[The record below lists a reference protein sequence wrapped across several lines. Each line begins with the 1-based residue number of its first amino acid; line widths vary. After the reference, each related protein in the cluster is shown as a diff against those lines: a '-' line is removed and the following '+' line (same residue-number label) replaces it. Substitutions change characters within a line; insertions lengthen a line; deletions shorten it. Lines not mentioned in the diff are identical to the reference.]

1 MVSVGRLS
9 SPGLGTASE
18 PSGTGSVTAS
28 RAAAL
33 VHEDELEGML
43 LTCSSTV
50 GWGGWS
56 RLGNELADCGVGS
69 FWAAVE
75 LSIEVARKGLTS
87 FIHFNNRFSL

>member
-75 LSIEVARKGLTS
+75 LSIEVARRGFDQTL
-87 FIHFNNRFSL
+87 HFNNRFSL